1 MRMKRIEN
9 GIRKI
14 AGLKDTTGLIDTV
27 FLNVKEITKYQFDD
41 IQKVLL
47 LNDVSISKIGIDSIN
62 YLYLELTKND

>member
-1 MRMKRIEN
+1 MKRIEN